1 MKTIA
6 TDNNNDL
13 YIDDGGSIA
22 IVSDIDALANISKN
36 AVLTNKGELTYNIQ
50 FGIPYMETIFADVAN
65 TDIFQASII
74 QTLESLEGIE
84 RVSSYSFEINNGI
97 YSYQVEETTEYGTVV
112 LNG

>member
-1 MKTIA
+1 MKTLA

-13 YIDDGGSIA
+13 YVDAGGSIA

-36 AVLTNKGELTYNIQ
+36 AVLTNRGELTYNVQ
-50 FGIPYMETIFADVAN
+50 FGIPYMETIFADLAN

-74 QTLESLEGIE
+74 QTLESLEGVE
-84 RVSSYSFEINNGI
+84 RISSFSFEINNGI
-97 YSYQVEETTEYGTVV
+97 YSYQVEETTKFGTVI

>member
-36 AVLTNKGELTYNIQ
+36 AVLTN
-50 FGIPYMETIFADVAN
+50 
-65 TDIFQASII
+65 
-74 QTLESLEGIE
+74 
-84 RVSSYSFEINNGI
+84 
-97 YSYQVEETTEYGTVV
+97 
-112 LNG
+112 

>member
-6 TDNNNDL
+6 TDKNNDL
-13 YIDDGGSIA
+13 FIDAGGSIA

-36 AVLTNKGELTYNIQ
+36 AVLTNRGELTYNVQ
-50 FGIPYMETIFADVAN
+50 FGIPYMNTIFADVAN

-74 QTLESLEGIE
+74 QTLESLDGVE
-84 RVSSYSFEINNGI
+84 RISSFAFEINNGI
-97 YSYQVEETTEYGTVV
+97 YSYQVEETTEFGTVV